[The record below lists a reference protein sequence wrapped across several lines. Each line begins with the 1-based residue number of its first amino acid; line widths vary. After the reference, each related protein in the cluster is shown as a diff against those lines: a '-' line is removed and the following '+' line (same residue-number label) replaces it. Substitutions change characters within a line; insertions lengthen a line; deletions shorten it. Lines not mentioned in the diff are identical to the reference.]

1 MSVISTWLFVTG
13 IVTVILVGMLA
24 IVNVV
29 GQYRS
34 LLNEGVPMPCHVVY
48 QRTIGRLVPG
58 ATHPLDHLVGRA
70 AFLSWDVRWGD
81 SGTTTAR
88 ILGVGSTDSTLSI
101 RLSKPIMLQPT
112 DAVPRVQLSEVRF
125 VPVVVSRA
133 GFGKKEVSGYLEP
146 CLLEGLYVKA
156 SIVVYPESVELMM

>member
-1 MSVISTWLFVTG
+1 MSLASTWFFVTG
-13 IVTVILVGMLA
+13 ILTFALVGMLA

-34 LLNEGVPMPCHVVY
+34 LLKEGVPMPCHVVY

-58 ATHPLDHLVGRA
+58 VIQPLDHLVGRA
-70 AFLSWDVRWGD
+70 AFLSWDVRWGS

-88 ILGVGSTDSTLSI
+88 IVGVSSAENSLSI

-125 VPVVVSRA
+125 VPVVASRA
-133 GFGKKEVSGYLEP
+133 GFGKREVSGYLEP